1 MEADRVID
9 IVKNVSD
16 ISDEV
21 YVDVVQPPAQNIGKS
36 LGTVTVLLNTLLT
49 PIKLLNKT
57 ISLKKRNS
65 WRNTKKF

>member
-1 MEADRVID
+1 MEADKIID

-21 YVDVVQPPAQNIGKS
+21 YADVVHPPAQNVGKS
-36 LGTVTVLLNTLLT
+36 LGTVTDLLNTLLT
-49 PIKLLNKT
+49 PIELLNKT

-65 WRNTKKF
+65 WRNTKKI